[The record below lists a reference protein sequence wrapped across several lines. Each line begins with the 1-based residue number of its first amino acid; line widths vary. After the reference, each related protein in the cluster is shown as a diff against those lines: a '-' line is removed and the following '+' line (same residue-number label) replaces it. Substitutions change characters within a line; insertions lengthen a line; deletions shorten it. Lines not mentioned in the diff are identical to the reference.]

1 MLGNTLVTPPS
12 VEANTAR
19 KPYLH
24 DGGKAVFCSDTLL
37 LTVNRNCEA
46 LGLN

>member
-19 KPYLH
+19 KPYLQ
-24 DGGKAVFCSDTLL
+24 DGGKAVFCSDTL
-37 LTVNRNCEA
+37 EDMSDA
-46 LGLN
+46 AAHSE